1 METKHKRENK
11 ENKRD
16 KREDKRENSRKHY
29 YQPLK
34 MTGCRN
40 DSMIYAALLLN
51 LLFSV
56 AVFILMIPV
65 VTLVYNFY
73 KGENIHTLQ
82 EENFHWNLN
91 FAVLLNANYF

>member
-1 METKHKRENK
+1 
-11 ENKRD
+11 
-16 KREDKRENSRKHY
+16 
-29 YQPLK
+29 
-34 MTGCRN
+34 
-40 DSMIYAALLLN
+40 MIYAALLLD

-82 EENFHWNLN
+82 EKNFHRNLN
-91 FAVLLNANYF
+91 SAIMLKANPNSA